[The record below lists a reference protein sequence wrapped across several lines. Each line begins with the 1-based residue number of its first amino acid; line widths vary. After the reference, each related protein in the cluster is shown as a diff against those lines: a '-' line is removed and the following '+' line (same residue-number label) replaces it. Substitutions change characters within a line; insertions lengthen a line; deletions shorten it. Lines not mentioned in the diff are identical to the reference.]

1 MIMSNSNQPKILV
14 TIPRMPFPLNSGGRI
29 AIYDTLTILS
39 MKYKLTLIIIDDNKS
54 NINYLSE
61 MKKFTDEVYFFSKSK
76 YNFYL
81 NSIFGLFFGKPLQVG
96 YFYFNDIQKLVN
108 SLSLKHDLFL
118 SFMIRTSLYGIDLDI
133 NKIHYSI
140 DSMYLNYQNS
150 QSNTTSILW
159 KLIYKIELPLLF
171 EIEKQH
177 VAKYN
182 MTTFVNKEEAKFW
195 GQFGNTINL
204 PHGVTTNILN
214 HNSVDIKYK
223 NTVTFIGR
231 MDYQPNIEAVLWFAK
246 NVVRHLDRKI
256 QFLVI
261 GGYATPEII
270 QLENDYK
277 NIKILGFVEDPYV
290 IIRSCICNVA
300 PMQSGGGLQTKI
312 LISMAV
318 ESIVI
323 LSKLSSFAIEGIAND
338 FNAIIEDNPSKI
350 AEKIN
355 LIYSKPELFLNM
367 RIEAKKLIENY
378 YSLSVIE
385 NKMFEILKNVIK

>member
-1 MIMSNSNQPKILV
+1 MSTSNQPKILV

-39 MKYKLTLIIIDDNKS
+39 KKYKLTLIIIDDNKS
-54 NINYLSE
+54 NINYLNE
-61 MKKFTDEVYFFSKSK
+61 MKKFTNEVYFFSKSK
-76 YNFYL
+76 FRFYL
-81 NSIFGLFFGKPLQVG
+81 NSIFGLITGKPLQVG
-96 YFYFNDIQKLVN
+96 YFYFNDIQKIVN
-108 SLSLKHDLFL
+108 NLSVKHDMFL
-118 SFMIRTSLYGIDLDI
+118 SFMIRTSLYGIELNI

-150 QSNTTSILW
+150 QSNTTSFLW
-159 KLIYKIELPLLF
+159 KVIYKIELPLLF
-171 EIEKQH
+171 KIEKQH
-177 VAKYN
+177 VVKYN

-204 PHGVTTNILN
+204 PHGVTNNILN
-214 HNSVDIKYK
+214 HKFVDIKYK

-246 NVVRHLDRKI
+246 NVLSHLNKEI

-261 GGYATPEII
+261 GGFATPEII
-270 QLENDYK
+270 QLEKDYE

-312 LISMAV
+312 LMSMAV

-338 FNAIIEDNPSKI
+338 LNAIIEDDPLKI

-355 LIYSKPELFLNM
+355 LIYSKPDLFLNI
-367 RIEAKKLIENY
+367 RIEAKKLIENN
-378 YSLSVIE
+378 YSLGVIE
-385 NKMFEILKNVIK
+385 NKIFDILKKIIK